1 MQPIVKMSW
10 SFANYF
16 CCYFHSLECV
26 FEDPFSPDPPTST
39 SEIFVYKTKPSGM
52 EPNKLTVKGNQI
64 VGVLDPCHNS
74 VGIHNYMG
82 MWHAYGNLFA
92 FHIKSW
98 LQSRSLQPLQ
108 EIPKQNPP
116 SPIQVAPK
124 KQKFDCTRTFLGCRS
139 HWPLGW

>member
-1 MQPIVKMSW
+1 
-10 SFANYF
+10 
-16 CCYFHSLECV
+16 
-26 FEDPFSPDPPTST
+26 
-39 SEIFVYKTKPSGM
+39 M
-52 EPNKLTVKGNQI
+52 EPNKLTVQGYQI

-82 MWHAYGNLFA
+82 MWHACGNLFA

-116 SPIQVAPK
+116 SPIQVTPK
-124 KQKFDCTRTFLGCRS
+124 NRNSIVREHFWPAAVIGRWDGDVLAFGGEQFPVQKSAAIVAAADPS
-139 HWPLGW
+139 QM